1 MDAQQE
7 RLRIGQRIREER
19 EKRGMSQNELSELI
33 GIGANNLSR
42 IELGKFNIGAD
53 TLHKIAEALDL
64 RLDFMPSAPN
74 PHQKP
79 V

>member
-19 EKRGMSQNELSELI
+19 EKRGLSQNELSELI

-42 IELGKFNIGAD
+42 IELGKFNIGTD
-53 TLHKIAEALDL
+53 TLHKIAEALNL
-64 RLDFMPSAPN
+64 RLDFMPN
-74 PHQKP
+74 G
-79 V
+79 

>member
-1 MDAQQE
+1 MNAQQE

-42 IELGKFNIGAD
+42 IELGKFNIGTD
-53 TLHKIAEALDL
+53 TLHKIADVLNL
-64 RLDFMPSAPN
+64 KLDFVEKKTHP
-74 PHQKP
+74 
-79 V
+79 